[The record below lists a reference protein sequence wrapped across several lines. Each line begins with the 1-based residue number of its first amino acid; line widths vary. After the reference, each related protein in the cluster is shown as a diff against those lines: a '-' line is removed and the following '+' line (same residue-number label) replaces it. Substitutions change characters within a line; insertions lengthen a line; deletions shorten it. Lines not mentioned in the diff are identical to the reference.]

1 MSKIFDYMNKQMTE
15 MQQALEQFN
24 IPIFEDEIAEDEE
37 EQLYK
42 NGYNCFV
49 FETENIKNSN
59 DMKSVQQKVYV
70 YFYSENLDDL
80 DERTISIILAMRNVT
95 GFTLH
100 RTTKQ
105 RLQKKDTDQ
114 YVDRVIFEYNRTI
127 KLGVGV

>member
-1 MSKIFDYMNKQMTE
+1 MNKQITE
-15 MQQALEQFN
+15 MRQTLEQFN

-37 EQLYK
+37 EQLYQ

-49 FETENIKNSN
+49 FETENITNNK
-59 DMKSVQQKVYV
+59 DMKSVQQKVYI

-80 DERTISIILAMRNVT
+80 DEWTIGIILAMRNVT

-114 YVDRVIFEYNRTI
+114 YVDRVIFEYNRKI
-127 KLGVGV
+127 VLGIGV

>member
-1 MSKIFDYMNKQMTE
+1 MSKIFDYMNKQITE
-15 MQQALEQFN
+15 MRQTLGQFN

-37 EQLYK
+37 EQLYQ

-49 FETENIKNSN
+49 FETENITNNK
-59 DMKSVQQKVYV
+59 DMKSVQQKVYI

-80 DERTISIILAMRNVT
+80 DEWTIEIILAMRNVT

-100 RTTKQ
+100 RTMKQ

-114 YVDRVIFEYNRTI
+114 YVDRVIFEYNRKI
-127 KLGVGV
+127 VLGIGV